1 MRYEKNVTFFN
12 FVKMAVCEG
21 HIFMPGLWA
30 MAPRDKWC
38 TIIRG
43 HLIYLQSIFKT
54 LLHIS
59 HQNKTMWIR
68 KRWRHLLQNVT
79 TNYGIQESNQLWRL
93 CSENTAFNSASDT
106 TNTIQRAT
114 HQRTS
119 QIKEP
124 VNKTYSYSKA
134 YNQLI
139 FYTYWQMI

>member
-93 CSENTAFNSASDT
+93 CSILLSTV
-106 TNTIQRAT
+106 
-114 HQRTS
+114 HQTLQTPS
-119 QIKEP
+119 KGQHIKEP
-124 VNKTYSYSKA
+124 VKSK
-134 YNQLI
+134 NQSTRLTVTPRHI
-139 FYTYWQMI
+139 TN